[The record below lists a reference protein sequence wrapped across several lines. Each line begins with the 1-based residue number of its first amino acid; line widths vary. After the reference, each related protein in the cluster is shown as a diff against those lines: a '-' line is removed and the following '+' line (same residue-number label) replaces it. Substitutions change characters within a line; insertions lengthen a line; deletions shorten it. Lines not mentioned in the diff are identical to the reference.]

1 MKKLVM
7 LTMILGTMS
16 TMAMADARGGYEGQL
31 SFIPK
36 ITIGENRSD
45 DDMEFKVKGFAGF
58 NADIL
63 YGVNQNLEMGINLGW
78 SQYDLNDTPKEIANF
93 LDEEFG
99 ITPSKNDW
107 DKTLDNLSLV
117 GVVRYNFTELDLVT
131 PYITGRAG
139 WSFGKASGD
148 IEFSDNGNDYTL
160 DTEISG
166 RWIAGIAVGAEYE
179 NFNVELG
186 YQVTKYEITTELDN
200 NSIISDKI
208 DESDKTDIGLIYV
221 SLGYRFE

>member
-1 MKKLVM
+1 MKRLVI

-16 TMAMADARGGYEGQL
+16 TMAMAKGGYEQQL

-36 ITIGENRSD
+36 IAIGENSD
-45 DDMEFKVKGFAGF
+45 DMDFKVQGFAGF

-63 YGVNQNLEMGINLGW
+63 YGVNENLEMGFNLGW
-78 SQYDLNDTPKEIANF
+78 SQYDMNDGFKELESSLAKVPNVTIS
-93 LDEEFG
+93 E
-99 ITPSKNDW
+99 SKW

-131 PYITGRAG
+131 PYVSGRAG
-139 WSFGKASGD
+139 WSFGKASGKASGQYLGADSD
-148 IEFSDNGNDYTL
+148 IKVEVN
-160 DTEISG
+160 G
-166 RWIAGIAVGAEYE
+166 RWVAGVAVGAEYE

-186 YQVTKYEITTELDN
+186 YQVTKYESTVEANVDIANTNFSE
-200 NSIISDKI
+200 SGK
-208 DESDKTDIGLIYV
+208 DEIGLIYV